1 MAAPTAGTGGEQ
13 DQFWPLPKFYFSVD
27 IGDQTDLP
35 FQEVSGLDID
45 AEVIEYRHGNSP
57 VHSTIKMPGMKK
69 YSDIT
74 LKKGVFTTDNK
85 FYDWISQISLN
96 TYERLTVVIRLLDE
110 AGEPKM
116 TWTLTNAFAKQ
127 ITPTDMNSQSSEAAI
142 ETIVFAHEG
151 LRIEAA

>member
-1 MAAPTAGTGGEQ
+1 MATPTAGTGGVQ

-45 AEVIEYRHGNSP
+45 ADVIEYRHGNSP
-57 VHSTIKMPGMKK
+57 IHSVIKMPGLKK
-69 YSDIT
+69 YGDIT

-85 FYDWISQISLN
+85 FYEWISKISLN

-110 AGEPKM
+110 AGAPKM
-116 TWTLTNAFAKQ
+116 TWTLTHAFAKQ

-142 ETIVFAHEG
+142 ETIVFTHEG
-151 LRIEAA
+151 LSIAAA

>member
-85 FYDWISQISLN
+85 FYEWISKISLN

-110 AGEPKM
+110 AGAPKM